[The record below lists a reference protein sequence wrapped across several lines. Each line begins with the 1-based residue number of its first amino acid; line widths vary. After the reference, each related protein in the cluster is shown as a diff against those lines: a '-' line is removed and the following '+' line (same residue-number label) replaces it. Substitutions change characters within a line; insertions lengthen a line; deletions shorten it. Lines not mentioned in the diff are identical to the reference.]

1 MFAVNGF
8 VVGTWIAS
16 IPGVQVSLAASAT
29 EIGIALLF
37 TAAGSL
43 VAMPITGQL
52 LAHVPSRRLL
62 IVTSLTLPF
71 LAPLPVLAPSVPLLA
86 VALFVFG
93 ALNGA
98 MDVSMNAHGVTLER
112 SLGKPITSSLHAGW
126 SIGGLVGAAAV
137 ALAVALVDPPA
148 GRGSSRPRPRS
159 GSSRSSPVGSSGRA
173 RSRRRARAASA
184 FRRARSC
191 RSACWRS
198 EPRSPK
204 AAWPIGPASTCARAS
219 ARTPPSRPSATPR
232 SRWAWRSDVASV
244 TACANGSGPFG

>member
-62 IVTSLTLPF
+62 DRHEPDPPVPGP
-71 LAPLPVLAPSVPLLA
+71 APGPRA
-86 VALFVFG
+86 
-93 ALNGA
+93 
-98 MDVSMNAHGVTLER
+98 ER
-112 SLGKPITSSLHAGW
+112 
-126 SIGGLVGAAAV
+126 AAARGRALRVRRAERRDGCLDERARRRARAFPGRADHLV
-137 ALAVALVDPPA
+137 APRRMVDRRPRRRGGGRARCRARDPPA
-148 GRGSSRPRPRS
+148 GGGRSRPRPRS
-159 GSSRSSPVGSSGRA
+159 GSSRSSPVGSSERA
-173 RSRRRARAASA
+173 RSRRRAQAASA

-204 AAWPIGPASTCARAS
+204 AAWPTGPASTCARAS

-232 SRWAWRSDVASV
+232 SRWAWRSDA
-244 TACANGSGPFG
+244 GWR